1 MEFFVTA
8 TKIYIEIE
16 LIYDFNNCTSEGD
29 KSNTIISNSL
39 SIYTNAPRCVI
50 VFDPLGFL

>member
-39 SIYTNAPRCVI
+39 SIYPIQTLHA
-50 VFDPLGFL
+50 L